1 MTTVEDRNY
10 KVIGTRPIRHD
21 GADKV
26 TGRAIY
32 GIDYHMTGELW
43 GKILRSPHAH
53 ANIVRIDTSKAE
65 ALPGVRAVI
74 TGRDLPVAA
83 DMELDDGET
92 SINTAHLSNNVM
104 AHRKALYRGH
114 AVAAVAADNQ
124 HIAEDAIA
132 LIEVE
137 YEVLP
142 PVLVG
147 RDAMKADSPLVHPDQ
162 TTKTMSYRFD
172 PGTDTGQKS
181 NVAGRT
187 EMRLG
192 DVEAGFKQAD
202 VIVERE
208 FNTNWVHQGYIEA
221 QNATVLWNNDDTI
234 QVWNSSQGTF
244 NQRQLMAEIL
254 KHPVSKIRITPQE
267 IGGGFGGKIPV
278 YLEVPAAVLSRKS
291 GRPVKMMMNRT
302 EVFEGTGPA
311 SGSQMVCKMGATKD
325 GKIVAAYAELVFEA
339 GAFPGSAVGAGAQG
353 MFTTYNIEN
362 ILIEAYDVVVNK
374 PKSAAYRSP
383 GTPQTCYAAE
393 SVVDELAYK
402 LGIDPLEFRIKNA
415 AKEGDRRAD
424 GVAHPVMGNVEC
436 MLALKATDHYKSDLG
451 GPNRGRGVA
460 SGYWGNAGMPASCGV
475 SVNPDG
481 TVSLALGSPDIGG
494 SRVSLAMM
502 TAEAFG
508 IPAESVM
515 PIIKDTDSIGYNG
528 LTAGSSTTLRNGVAI
543 AQVAKQ
549 AVDLMKARAARLWET
564 EIDNVDFA
572 DGIFFSKAESELKL
586 TFKELAAKLMETG
599 GPISTAA
606 SVAPRGAGPSF
617 STHIVDVEVDPE
629 TGKVDILKYTAAQ
642 DVGVAIHPDY
652 VEGQVQGGAVQG
664 IGWALNEEYFYDD
677 SGRMVNSSYLDYR
690 MPTSLDLPPID
701 AILVQVPNPDHPFGV
716 RGVAE
721 ISIVPPLGA
730 VANAI
735 HAAVG
740 VRMQDLPMAPH
751 KVVKAIQEKDAS
763 SNGAG

>member
-1 MTTVEDRNY
+1 MTTVEERNY

-32 GIDYHMTGELW
+32 GIDFHLTGELW

-65 ALPGVRAVI
+65 ALPGVRAVV

-92 SINTAHLSNNVM
+92 SINTMHLSNNVM

-114 AVAAVAADNQ
+114 AVAAVAADTQ
-124 HIAEDAIA
+124 HIAEEAA
-132 LIEVE
+132 NLIEVE
-137 YEVLP
+137 YEALP
-142 PVLVG
+142 PALFG
-147 RDAMKADSPLVHPDQ
+147 REAMKPGAPLVHSEQ
-162 TTKTMSYRFD
+162 TTRTMSYRFD
-172 PGTDTGQKS
+172 PGKDTGEKS
-181 NVAGRT
+181 NVASRT
-187 EMRLG
+187 ELRLG
-192 DVEAGFKQAD
+192 DIEEGFKQAD

-254 KHPVSKIRITPQE
+254 KHPVSKIRITPLE

-291 GRPVKMMMNRT
+291 GRPVKMMMSRT

-311 SGSQMVCKMGATKD
+311 SGSQMLCKMGATKD

-353 MFTTYNIEN
+353 MFTSYTIDNV
-362 ILIEAYDVVVNK
+362 LIYGYDVTVNK

-383 GTPQTCYAAE
+383 GTPQACFAAE
-393 SVVDELAYK
+393 CVVDELAEK
-402 LGIDPLEFRIKNA
+402 LGIDPLELRIMNA

-424 GVAHPVMGNVEC
+424 GVQHPVMGNLEC
-436 MLALKATDHYKSDLG
+436 MLSLKETEHYKSELG

-460 SGYWGNAGMPASCGV
+460 SGYWGNAGMPASCAV
-475 SVNPDG
+475 SINPDG
-481 TVSLALGSPDIGG
+481 TVSLAEGSPDIGG

-502 TAEAFG
+502 MAEAFG
-508 IPAESVM
+508 ISAEDVH

-549 AVDLMKARAARLWET
+549 SVDLMKARAARLWET

-572 DGIFFSKAESELKL
+572 DGVFFSKAESELKL
-586 TFKELAAKLMETG
+586 TFKEMAGKLMETG

-617 STHIVDVEVDPE
+617 STHMVDVEVDPE

-642 DVGVAIHPDY
+642 DVGVAIHPSY
-652 VEGQVQGGAVQG
+652 VEGQVQGGAAQG
-664 IGWALNEEYFYDD
+664 IGWALNEEYFYDAE
-677 SGRMVNSSYLDYR
+677 GRMLNSSYLDYR
-690 MPTSLDLPPID
+690 LPTSLDLPEID

-730 VANAI
+730 LANAI

-740 VRMQDLPMAPH
+740 VRMQELPMAPH
-751 KVVKAIQEKDAS
+751 KIVKALWDKES
-763 SNGAG
+763 ETNGAG